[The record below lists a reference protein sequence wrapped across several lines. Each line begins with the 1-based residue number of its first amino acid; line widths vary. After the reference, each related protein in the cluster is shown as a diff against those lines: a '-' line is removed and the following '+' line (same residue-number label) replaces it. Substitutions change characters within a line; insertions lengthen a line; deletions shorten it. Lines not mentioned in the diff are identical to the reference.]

1 MSVLTHLLPDSSNLR
16 LENCQLDKI
25 KTKIYLIVSAIS
37 RVVNCPVCNQ
47 PTHKIHSRYERLLAD
62 LPWADYSITL
72 QLRVRK
78 FFCINTLCQR
88 RIFTERLTNV
98 TAPWARRTLRLAQR
112 LSVIGLA
119 NGGAAGERLLQQW
132 GIKVSRNT
140 LLNLVRSIPLPPIV
154 TPHTL
159 GVDDFCFRKCKTYG
173 TALIDLERSRPIA
186 LLKDAKAE
194 TLAEWLKAHPGV
206 KVVSRDRSKTY
217 ESGIRQGAPEAI
229 QVADRFHLLQNL
241 SQTLY
246 QVFGIHAKVLKQVE
260 KRVFSTDTKVHLEVE
275 TALIEGIRELD
286 GDTYPT
292 QLQTA
297 EIQNECGDVK
307 PFLAENTNGLTTQE
321 NPQTNILPSAL
332 CPLPFPDNLSL
343 ITEANNSRVVPRF
356 PQNTSLKRKVQSAK
370 ARDRRREIHEQVW
383 RLRSI
388 GLSGLAIAQELGVS
402 KTTVFNYLRSS
413 TFTER
418 RERSDHG
425 LSLLNPYHDYLLSRW
440 NSGNHNTQE
449 LFEEIRTCG
458 YIGGYATVARFTR
471 YLKTLRGFEPA
482 KCSKKNASP
491 RVSSSSHRPLTPSRV
506 TALVLRRPELIQPN
520 EREIIAQLQTAH
532 SDLKSAIELA
542 QQFAS
547 VVRQRLS
554 GQLDAW
560 LNKAKNSSVSLLRSF
575 AVSLE
580 SDYDAVKAG
589 VTMSVSNGPVEGHIN
604 RLKMLKRQMYGRAKI
619 DLLERR
625 FLLAS

>member
-1 MSVLTHLLPDSSNLR
+1 MP
-16 LENCQLDKI
+16 K
-25 KTKIYLIVSAIS
+25 Y
-37 RVVNCPVCNQ
+37 
-47 PTHKIHSRYERLLAD
+47 
-62 LPWADYSITL
+62 
-72 QLRVRK
+72 
-78 FFCINTLCQR
+78 
-88 RIFTERLTNV
+88 
-98 TAPWARRTLRLAQR
+98 
-112 LSVIGLA
+112 
-119 NGGAAGERLLQQW
+119 
-132 GIKVSRNT
+132 
-140 LLNLVRSIPLPPIV
+140 
-154 TPHTL
+154 
-159 GVDDFCFRKCKTYG
+159 
-173 TALIDLERSRPIA
+173 
-186 LLKDAKAE
+186 
-194 TLAEWLKAHPGV
+194 V
-206 KVVSRDRSKTY
+206 KVV
-217 ESGIRQGAPEAI
+217 E
-229 QVADRFHLLQNL
+229 
-241 SQTLY
+241 
-246 QVFGIHAKVLKQVE
+246 KQ
-260 KRVFSTDTKVHLEVE
+260 VFSTDTKVHLEVE

-292 QLQTA
+292 QLQTT

-307 PFLAENTNGLTTQE
+307 PFLAENTDGLTGQE
-321 NPQTNILPSAL
+321 NPQTNILLSAV
-332 CPLPFPDNLSL
+332 CPLPFPNNLSM
-343 ITEANNSRVVPRF
+343 IAETNKSPVVPRF
-356 PQNTSLKRKVQSAK
+356 PQNTYLKRKVQSAK

-418 RERSDHG
+418 RERSDHR
-425 LSLLNPYHDYLLSRW
+425 LSLLNPNQDYLLSRW

-532 SDLKSAIELA
+532 SDLKSVIELA

-547 VVRQRLS
+547 LVRQRLPE
-554 GQLDAW
+554 QLDAW
-560 LNKAKNSSVSLLRSF
+560 LNTAKNSSVSLLRSF

-580 SDYDAVKAG
+580 SDYDAVKTG

-625 FLLAS
+625 FLLAI

>member
-1 MSVLTHLLPDSSNLR
+1 MSVLSYLLPDSANLK
-16 LENCQLDKI
+16 LENCILDEI
-25 KTKIYLIVSAIS
+25 KTQIKLIVSAIN

-47 PTHKIHSRYERLLAD
+47 PTHKIHSRYERKLAD

-78 FFCINTLCQR
+78 FFCLNKLCKR
-88 RIFTERLTNV
+88 RIFAERLTNV

-112 LSVIGLA
+112 LSAIGLA
-119 NGGAAGERLLQQW
+119 NGGAAGVRLSQDL

-173 TALIDLERSRPIA
+173 TALIDLERRRPIA

-246 QVFGIHAKVLKQVE
+246 QVFGNHAKTLKEVEKQV
-260 KRVFSTDTKVHLEVE
+260 FNTDTKVHLEVE
-275 TALIEGIRELD
+275 TA
-286 GDTYPT
+286 
-292 QLQTA
+292 
-297 EIQNECGDVK
+297 N
-307 PFLAENTNGLTTQE
+307 
-321 NPQTNILPSAL
+321 
-332 CPLPFPDNLSL
+332 NLSM
-343 ITEANNSRVVPRF
+343 IAETNKSPVVPRF

-458 YIGGYATVARFTR
+458 YTGSYATVARFTR
-471 YLKTLRGFEPA
+471 YLKTLPGFEPA
-482 KCSKKNASP
+482 KGSRKNASP
-491 RVSSSSHRPLTPSRV
+491 RVSSCAHRPLTPSRV

-520 EREIIAQLQTAH
+520 EREVIAQLQKAH

-547 VVRQRLS
+547 LVRQRLPE
-554 GQLDAW
+554 QLDAW
-560 LNKAKNSSVSLLRSF
+560 LNKAKNSLVSLLRSF

-625 FLLAS
+625 FLLAI

>member
-1 MSVLTHLLPDSSNLR
+1 MSVLTHLLPDSTNLR

-25 KTKIYLIVSAIS
+25 KTQINLIVSAIS

-47 PTHKIHSRYERLLAD
+47 ATHKIHSRYERCLAD
-62 LPWADYSITL
+62 LPWANYSITL

-78 FFCINTLCQR
+78 FFCINTLCKR
-88 RIFTERLTNV
+88 RIFTERMTNV
-98 TAPWARRTLRLAQR
+98 TAPWARKTLRLAQR
-112 LSVIGLA
+112 LSAIGLA
-119 NGGAAGERLLQQW
+119 NGGAAGARLSEQL

-140 LLNLVRSIPLPPIV
+140 LLNLIRSIPLPPIV
-154 TPHTL
+154 TPQTL

-173 TALIDLERSRPIA
+173 TAIIDLERSRPIA

-246 QVFGIHAKVLKQVE
+246 QVFGIHAKLLKEVE
-260 KRVFSTDTKVHLEVE
+260 KQVFSTDTKVHLEVE

-286 GDTYPT
+286 GDRYPT
-292 QLQTA
+292 QLQTT
-297 EIQNECGDVK
+297 EIQNECGGLK
-307 PFLAENTNGLTTQE
+307 PFLAENTDGLTAQE
-321 NPQTNILPSAL
+321 NPQTNLLPSAV
-332 CPLPFPDNLSL
+332 CPLPFPENLSL
-343 ITEANNSRVVPRF
+343 ITEANKSPVVPRF
-356 PQNTSLKRKVQSAK
+356 PQHTSLKRKVQSAK

-388 GLSGLAIAQELGVS
+388 GLSGLAIAQSLGVS

-458 YIGGYATVARFTR
+458 YIGGYLPFGQGR
-471 YLKTLRGFEPA
+471 
-482 KCSKKNASP
+482 
-491 RVSSSSHRPLTPSRV
+491 
-506 TALVLRRPELIQPN
+506 
-520 EREIIAQLQTAH
+520 
-532 SDLKSAIELA
+532 
-542 QQFAS
+542 
-547 VVRQRLS
+547 RQR
-554 GQLDAW
+554 
-560 LNKAKNSSVSLLRSF
+560 
-575 AVSLE
+575 
-580 SDYDAVKAG
+580 AG
-589 VTMSVSNGPVEGHIN
+589 
-604 RLKMLKRQMYGRAKI
+604 GRREEK
-619 DLLERR
+619 
-625 FLLAS
+625 F